1 VRLTD
6 DNRYG
11 LEAADEFT
19 RIEIRD
25 GWVPAGTVDLIAG
38 RDRVWTY
45 ADIEDLSIRLGTFTA
60 TLSALVPF
68 FRERAESV

>member
-1 VRLTD
+1 
-6 DNRYG
+6 
-11 LEAADEFT
+11 
-19 RIEIRD
+19 
-25 GWVPAGTVDLIAG
+25 
-38 RDRVWTY
+38 VWTY